1 MHYPLNRLSE
11 RSTWQGLVAIA
22 TGVGLN
28 LDPQLGAA
36 IVAFGVAAAGLVH
49 VLFPQSGKLG

>member
-1 MHYPLNRLSE
+1 MDYILNRLSE

-22 TGVGLN
+22 AGVGLN

-36 IVAFGVAAAGLVH
+36 IIAFGVAAAGLAH
-49 VLFPQSGKLG
+49 VLFPQNGKLG

>member
-1 MHYPLNRLSE
+1 MDYLLNRLSE
-11 RSTWQGLVAIA
+11 RSTRQGLAAIA

-36 IVAFGVAAAGLVH
+36 IIAFGVAAAGLVH
-49 VLFPQSGKLG
+49 VLFPQSGTLG

>member
-1 MHYPLNRLSE
+1 MDYILNRLSE

-36 IVAFGVAAAGLVH
+36 IVTFGVAAAGLVH

>member
-1 MHYPLNRLSE
+1 MDYFLNRLSE

-22 TGVGLN
+22 AGVGLN

-36 IVAFGVAAAGLVH
+36 IIAFGVAAAGLVH

>member
-1 MHYPLNRLSE
+1 MDYILNRLSE

-28 LDPQLGAA
+28 LDPQLAAA